1 MNKKL
6 IIFITITL
14 TFFLS
19 VFSVNAQVSL
29 TAHASAEIIQALA
42 ATEGSA
48 LNFGRFSPES
58 SGGEIRLSPDGIRTS
73 TGSVTLSGGLYN
85 PASFNLS
92 GQPDFSII
100 VNLPSAPVI
109 LTNSANGKSMTVIDW
124 VSIPSVSS
132 SIKILNSGILT
143 LNVGATLRVG
153 NIVDN
158 PVGMYS
164 GTYVVTF
171 SYN

>member
-6 IIFITITL
+6 IKFITITL
-14 TFFLS
+14 AVFLS
-19 VFSVNAQVSL
+19 VCSVNAQVSI

-58 SGGEIRLSPDGIRTS
+58 SGGEIRLTPDGIRTS

-100 VNLPSAPVI
+100 VNLPPAPVI

-124 VSIPSVSS
+124 VSIPSASS
-132 SIKILNSGILT
+132 SVKILNSGILT

>member
-1 MNKKL
+1 MSKRLHIIALTL
-6 IIFITITL
+6 IAM
-14 TFFLS
+14 LS
-19 VFSVNAQVSL
+19 VFSVNAQVSI
-29 TAHASAEIIQALA
+29 TAHASAEVIQALA
-42 ATEGSA
+42 AVEGSA

-58 SGGEIRLSPDGIRTS
+58 SGGEIRLSPDGVRT
-73 TGSVTLSGGLYN
+73 TLGSVSLSGGLYN

-92 GQPDFSII
+92 GQPDFNVV
-100 VNLPSAPVI
+100 VNLPVAPVV
-109 LTNSANGKSMTVIDW
+109 LTNTANGKTMTVINW
-124 VSIPSVSS
+124 ESIPSTSSTIRISS
-132 SIKILNSGILT
+132 SGVLT

-153 NIVDN
+153 NIIDN